1 MLQDILTANVMALG
15 DCRYKHEIRKE
26 DQDAL
31 RKLVKTQYHYKVSP
45 EIYREL
51 EVARRVLEPYM
62 NHHE

>member
-1 MLQDILTANVMALG
+1 MALG